1 MNTSHAIQRNLQH
14 VSVGRPV
21 TRGNISL
28 FPVYVHGDRV
38 NIPTGPQAG
47 VVIGE
52 KASAEVPTLE
62 AENPTQQPVLLV
74 DGEIVT
80 GGWQTRVLNVSVLV
94 APNGRI
100 DIPVSCVEQGRWHGG
115 RAFDR
120 KAMFAPR
127 RVRRAKNATVAYNL
141 LQSGLKRTDQSMVWD
156 TVSAELA
163 RLDVHASSGTL
174 EAAADRLAD
183 GDTLGRAA
191 EELRRMGPLPQ
202 QCGVVI
208 THGSRVVSAEVFSS
222 PEMLAAHWGA
232 IVDAAILDAPDTEPT
247 SRPSAS
253 KVLRFLRR
261 ITEAEAAVSPGVGLG
276 TEYHVRTPKF
286 VAQALVHDDIVVHA
300 SAFALAA

>member
-1 MNTSHAIQRNLQH
+1 MNTSTAIKHTIQH
-14 VSVGRPV
+14 ISVGRPV

-28 FPVYVHGDRV
+28 FPVYVHG
-38 NIPTGPQAG
+38 NKLHIPTGQQTG

-52 KASAEVPTLE
+52 KVSAEVPTLE

-80 GGWQTRVLNVSVLV
+80 GGRQTRVLNVSVLL
-94 APNGRI
+94 APNARI

-115 RAFDR
+115 RAFER

-127 RVRRAKNATVAYNL
+127 RVRRAKNATVEQSL
-141 LQSGLKRTDQSMVWD
+141 RHSGLKHTNQGLVWQ
-156 TVSAELA
+156 VVNAELE

-174 EAAADRLAD
+174 EAANARLVD
-183 GDTLGRAA
+183 GDTLGHTA
-191 EELRRMGPLPQ
+191 EELRRMGPLPE
-202 QCGVVI
+202 QCGVVV
-208 THGSRVVSAEVFSS
+208 THGARVVSAEVFSS
-222 PEMLAAHWGA
+222 PEMLEAHWGA
-232 IVDAAILDAPDTEPT
+232 IVDAAILDAPATEPT

-253 KVLRFLRR
+253 KVLRFLHR
-261 ITEAEAAVSPGVGLG
+261 ITEAEAAVTPGVGLG

>member
-1 MNTSHAIQRNLQH
+1 MSTSTAIKHNLEH

-21 TRGNISL
+21 TRGHISL
-28 FPVYVHGDRV
+28 FPVYVHGHRV
-38 NIPTGPQAG
+38 NIPTGSEAG

-62 AENPTQQPVLLV
+62 AENPTEHPVLLV

-100 DIPVSCVEQGRWHGG
+100 DIPVSCVEQGRWNGG

-127 RVRRAKNATVAYNL
+127 RVRRAKNATVAQNL
-141 LQSGLKRTDQSMVWD
+141 RNSGAKRTDQGMVWA
-156 TVSAELA
+156 TVSAELS
-163 RLDVHASSGTL
+163 RLEVHADSGTL
-174 EAAADRLAD
+174 EAAAARLAG
-183 GDTLGRAA
+183 GDMLGRAA
-191 EELRRMGPLPQ
+191 HELRRMGPLPE

-222 PEMLAAHWGA
+222 PEMLAIHWPA
-232 IVDAAILDAPDTEPT
+232 IVDAAILDAPATEPT

-261 ITEAEAAVSPGVGLG
+261 ITEAEATVTPGVGLG

-286 VAQALVHDDIVVHA
+286 VAQALVHGDIVVHA

>member
-1 MNTSHAIQRNLQH
+1 MSTSTAIKHNLEH

-21 TRGNISL
+21 TRGHITL
-28 FPVYVHGDRV
+28 FPVYVHGNRV
-38 NIPTGPQAG
+38 NIPTGSEAG

-120 KAMFAPR
+120 KAMFATR
-127 RVRRAKNATVAYNL
+127 RVRRAKNATVANNL
-141 LQSGLKRTDQSMVWD
+141 RSSGMKRTDQGMVWD
-156 TVSAELA
+156 AVSAELS
-163 RLDVHASSGTL
+163 RLEVHAASGTL
-174 EAAADRLAD
+174 EAAAARLEG

-191 EELRRMGPLPQ
+191 DELRRMGPLPE

-208 THGSRVVSAEVFSS
+208 THGARVVSVEVFSS
-222 PEMLAAHWGA
+222 PEMLAAHWSA
-232 IVDAAILDAPDTEPT
+232 IVDAAILDAPVTEPT
-247 SRPSAS
+247 TRPSAS
-253 KVLRFLRR
+253 KVLRFLHRV
-261 ITEAEAAVSPGVGLG
+261 TEAQATVTPGVGLG